1 MVQAWELEKVRDWT
15 TEEIKNHIWAAA
27 DCGQP
32 IPGCVSVEA
41 LRLALVERGEGPVG
55 YHNT

>member
-1 MVQAWELEKVRDWT
+1 MVYAWELEKIEDWT
-15 TEEIKNHIWAAA
+15 TKQIKNRIWNAAEG
-27 DCGQP
+27 GQP

-41 LRLALVERGEGPVG
+41 LRLALVERGEEPVG